1 MDSYLELSVL
11 YDYYGALL
19 TETQQSICDMYYN
32 QNLSLTEIAEDL
44 GITKQGVRDALK
56 KSEKLLFKFENSLQI
71 KSKNEQIGVLVK
83 QLEQSLSVSDIDL
96 KKKSEIF
103 KLAEEIN
110 SLI

>member
-1 MDSYLELSVL
+1 MDAYLELSVL

-56 KSEKLLFKFENSLQI
+56 KSEKLLFKYEESLQI
-71 KSKNEQIGVLVK
+71 KSKNEQIGVLVR
-83 QLEQSLSVSDIDL
+83 QLEQSLSVSDLDL
-96 KKKSEIF
+96 KKKDEIY